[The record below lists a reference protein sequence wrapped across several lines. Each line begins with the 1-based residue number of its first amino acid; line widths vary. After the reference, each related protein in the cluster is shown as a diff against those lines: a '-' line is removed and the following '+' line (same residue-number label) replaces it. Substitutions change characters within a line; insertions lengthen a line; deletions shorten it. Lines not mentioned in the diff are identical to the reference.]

1 MRTSTN
7 TSFKKWQALPP
18 LPLILN
24 LEERRSAASPSR
36 QRKNGKAGETR
47 PSQVPREDQGEFEL
61 GGQSP
66 PEKNSND
73 HD

>member
-18 LPLILN
+18 LSIILN
-24 LEERRSAASPSR
+24 LEEKRSAASPSR
-36 QRKNGKAGETR
+36 QRKNGNAGETR
-47 PSQVPREDQGEFEL
+47 PSQMPREDQGEFEL
-61 GGQSP
+61 GGQAL
-66 PEKNSND
+66 PEKKSND